1 MISPV
6 PKPPPVAA
14 ESELRPAV
22 ALFRSPLFNV
32 SETFVRAHFEGLMR
46 YRPLLIG
53 LERKGDG
60 PRLPGGRL
68 LMPATAGERLAIR
81 VLGRWGELGDRIAEQ
96 HPVLVHAHFAT
107 DGLLAL
113 PLAQRLGVPLVT
125 TLHGYDVAFSR
136 QRMLLSGRLSW
147 MRYALQCQRL
157 AQHGA
162 LFLAVSEAVGD
173 RAIARGFPP
182 ERIRTHYLGVDLNL
196 FGPGRQAREPELILH
211 VGRLVE
217 KKGTAVLL
225 EALARLR
232 TARPDARLVVIGEGP
247 ERPAL
252 ERRAA
257 ELGVGGG
264 VQFAGAQAPEA
275 VADWMKK
282 ASVLAAPSVTARDG
296 DAEGLPTVIVEAA
309 ASALPAVGSDHAG
322 IPEAIL
328 EGQSGFIVPERDAG
342 TLAARLGQILG
353 DPELQERMGSAARR
367 LAQQRFD
374 ASRQMRR
381 LEEIYDG
388 LMGQIRA

>member
-1 MISPV
+1 MPH
-6 PKPPPVAA
+6 PPPSPA
-14 ESELRPAV
+14 ERDARPAV
-22 ALFRSPLFNV
+22 VLFRSPLFNA
-32 SETFVRAHFEGLMR
+32 SETFVRAHADCLSR
-46 YRPLLIG
+46 YRPILVG
-53 LERKGDG
+53 LERKGDYPG
-60 PRLPGGRL
+60 FPADRQLLPTSG
-68 LMPATAGERLAIR
+68 GERLSIK
-81 VLGRWGELGDRIAEQ
+81 LFGGWGRLRKRIASEL
-96 HPVLVHAHFAT
+96 PVLVHAHFAP
-107 DGLLAL
+107 DGVLAL
-113 PLAQRLGVPLVT
+113 PLAEALGVPLVT

-162 LFLAVSEAVGD
+162 LFLAVSEAVRD
-173 RAIARGFPP
+173 RAIGRGLPP
-182 ERIRTHYLGVDLNL
+182 ERIRTHYLGVDLNR

-252 ERRAA
+252 EQRAA
-257 ELGVGGG
+257 ELGVGGV
-264 VQFAGAQAPEA
+264 VQFTGAEAPEA

-282 ASVLAAPSVTARDG
+282 AWVLAAPSVTARDG

-342 TLAARLGQILG
+342 TLAARLGQMLG

-367 LAQQRFD
+367 LAQERFD

-388 LMGQIRA
+388 LVGQIRA